1 MMLSDDQSVSIQQ
14 LVERQVSQTP
24 DTIAITFKERSLT
37 YRELNQKANQ
47 LAHHLKS
54 LGVKP
59 ESLVGVCLDRS
70 PEMLIALLAILKAGG
85 AYVPLDPSYPLD
97 RLAFVMEDTQ
107 LPILL
112 TQQDSLDRVPQPA
125 QTQLICLDQSWQI
138 ISRHSSENLSCDVT
152 AENLAYTIYTS
163 GSTGNPKGVQ
173 ITHHAAVNFL
183 NSMRAE
189 PGLSPEDVILAIT
202 TISFDIAVLELFLP
216 LIVGAQ
222 IILVSRETATHGAQ
236 LANVLSDSNV
246 TVMQATPS
254 TWRML
259 ISAGWQGNGTLK
271 MLCGG
276 EALTR
281 SLADQLLTRGGVLW
295 QMYGPTETT
304 VWSMVHKMEL
314 DANPVSLGHA
324 IANTQIYLIA
334 EPARRKGDSLK
345 QVEPGT
351 LGEVYIGGDGV
362 ARGYFNRP
370 DLTREK
376 FIPDPFSDRPGAR
389 LYKTGDLARYLP
401 DGSIQ
406 FIGRVDHQVKIRGHR
421 IELGDIETA
430 LSQHPQIKE
439 TAVIAYGETEE
450 KRLVAYV
457 APRSQDSEQRQNQIE
472 VAAQMTSQWKQIWNT
487 AYNDSSYSVDY
498 TFNTAGWN
506 SSYTGNMTSAHELQE
521 WVHHTIDRIL
531 ALKPQSI
538 LEIGCGTGLLLFRLA
553 PHCDRYVGTD
563 ITPEAIDYVKQQ
575 LQQRHQDWSHVTL
588 HQKAANALADL
599 EPQSFDTIVLNSVV
613 QYFPSVT
620 YLVEVLET
628 AIKAVKPGGR
638 IFVGDVRNLA
648 LLEAFH
654 TSVQLYQS
662 LASFSTDQ
670 LRQRIRDRVAQD
682 KELVIDPAFF
692 TALQHRLPQISQVQI
707 HLKRGAHHNELTC
720 FRYDVVLHVGADN
733 HFSVEPTWLDW
744 QQQDLTLAKVR
755 QVLLKQ
761 TPELMG
767 ITGIPN
773 ARILSE
779 IATLQLL
786 KSNITHTVEDLRQ
799 SLHNQLHNAESET
812 AVDPEDVWQI
822 SADLDYHVSI
832 NWSAAKGMG
841 CYDAIFCRR
850 SSHATSNSWSVPNLA
865 QSVEIHPL
873 SAYANDPL
881 SVANTKELVPQLRA
895 FLREKLPAF
904 MVPSSFVIL
913 ETLPLTPNGKI
924 DRRALPAPSY
934 DRPDLAE
941 PYVAPRTLLEH
952 QLAQLWKQVLGIEQ
966 VGVCDSFFD
975 LGGHS
980 LLVTQLVAQVQA
992 AFHVEL
998 SLMALFQSPTIAGL
1012 AQVIELLKSGETAIV
1027 TQITEADLQAD
1038 TRLDPSIY
1046 PDVPFSV
1053 SDLAPQHIFLTGATG
1068 FLGAFLLQELLA
1080 HTQATIHCLVR
1091 AESDREGQQKLRQN
1105 LERYTS
1111 LKSGIQSGDEARIL
1125 PVLGDLSQPLLGI
1138 SAQHFQQLAD
1148 KIDVIYHNGAFVNLI
1163 YPYTALRAANVLG
1176 TQEILRL
1183 ASQVKTKPVHF
1194 ISTLD
1199 VFQSSAYA
1207 GADKWLEQDNLTH
1220 CHGLYNGY
1228 AQSKW
1233 VAEKLV
1239 MAAHDRGIPTCIY
1252 RPGMIV
1258 GHRQTGVSKTD
1269 DLMSRIIKG
1278 FIQLGSAPDLDLK
1291 MNLTPV
1297 DYVSRAIVQLSGQPH
1312 RLGQAFHLVN
1322 PYALSL
1328 RELVNYIQAIG
1339 YPVQR
1344 VPYAQWQSTLSTL
1357 TSENALS
1364 PLRALFAED
1373 NLSSLETLSLEKVDR
1388 RNVIAGL
1395 ADTGIDC
1402 CAIVASLNTYFSYF
1416 AETGFLEVPKALE
1429 PSLIRA

>member
-1 MMLSDDQSVSIQQ
+1 MLFDPQSLSIQQ

-24 DTIAITFKERSLT
+24 NAIALTFQQQSLT
-37 YRELNQKANQ
+37 YQQLNQKANQ
-47 LAHHLKS
+47 LAHYLKT

-85 AYVPLDPSYPLD
+85 AYVPMDPSYPLD
-97 RLAFVMEDTQ
+97 RLAFVIQDTQ

-112 TQQDSLDRVPQPA
+112 TEKALLDRLPA
-125 QTQLICLDQSWQI
+125 SQIQTTQTQIICLDQSWDTL
-138 ISRHSSENLSCDVT
+138 HSSNNLPCDVT

-163 GSTGNPKGVQ
+163 GSTGKPKGVQ
-173 ITHHAAVNFL
+173 ITHDAAVNFL
-183 NSMRAE
+183 NSMREE
-189 PGLSPEDVILAIT
+189 PGLAPEDVVLAIT

-222 IILVSRETATHGAQ
+222 IVLASRETATNGAQ
-236 LANVLSDSNV
+236 LAKLLTDSKV

-259 ISAGWQGNGTLK
+259 ISARWQGNGTLK

-281 SLADQLLTRGGVLW
+281 SLADQLLTRGGILW

-334 EPARRKGDSLK
+334 EPARRQGDVLNL
-345 QVEPGT
+345 VEPGT
-351 LGEVYIGGDGV
+351 PGEVYIGGSGV
-362 ARGYFNRP
+362 ARGYLNRP
-370 DLTREK
+370 ELTREK

-430 LSQHPQIKE
+430 LSQHPLVKE

-457 APRSQDSEQRQNQIE
+457 APSSQNSDHQNQTE
-472 VAAQMTSQWKQIWNT
+472 VATHLITQLTSQWKQIWNT
-487 AYNDSSYSVDY
+487 AYNDPSHSLDY

-506 SSYTGNMTSAHELQE
+506 SSYTGKMTSAHELQE
-521 WVHHTIDRIL
+521 WVHHTVDRIL

-588 HQKAANALADL
+588 HQKAANALVDL
-599 EPQSFDTIVLNSVV
+599 EPHSFDTIVLNSVI
-613 QYFPSVT
+613 QYFPSVS
-620 YLVEVLET
+620 YLIEVLET
-628 AIKAVKPGGR
+628 AVKAVKPGGQ
-638 IFVGDVRNLA
+638 IFIGDVRNLA

-662 LASFSTDQ
+662 WASLSTDK
-670 LRQRIRDRVAQD
+670 LRQRIRDRATQD
-682 KELVIDPAFF
+682 RELVIDPAFF
-692 TALQHRLPQISQVQI
+692 TALRRRLPQISQVQI
-707 HLKRGAHHNELTC
+707 QLKRGTHHNELTR
-720 FRYDVVLHVGADN
+720 FRYDVVLQVGTENPLND
-733 HFSVEPTWLDW
+733 EPTWLDW
-744 QQQDLTLAKVR
+744 QQQDLTLAKIR
-755 QVLLKQ
+755 QILLKE
-761 TPELMG
+761 TPKQIG
-767 ITGIPN
+767 IAGIPN

-779 IATLQLL
+779 VATLQLL
-786 KSNITHTVEDLRQ
+786 RSNAADTVEDLRQ
-799 SLHNQLHNAESET
+799 SLHHQLHSSENET
-812 AVDPEDVWQI
+812 AVDPEDIWQI
-822 SADLDYHVSI
+822 SADCDYHVSI
-832 NWSAAKGMG
+832 NWSAAKGAG

-850 SSHATSNSWSVPNLA
+850 SPQATPHSWSAPTLTP
-865 QSVEIHPL
+865 VEVRPL

-881 SVANTKELVPQLRA
+881 SVANTKELVPQLRT

-924 DRRALPAPSY
+924 DRRALPAPSG
-934 DRPDLAE
+934 DRPDLTE
-941 PYVAPRTLLEH
+941 SYVAPRTVLEN
-952 QLAQLWKQVLGIEQ
+952 QLAEFWKQVLSLERVGIY
-966 VGVCDSFFD
+966 DSFFD

-980 LLVTQLVAQVQA
+980 LLVTQLVAQIQA
-992 AFHVEL
+992 AFDIEL

-1012 AQVIELLKSGETAIV
+1012 AQVIESLKSGETTIAP
-1027 TQITEADLQAD
+1027 QITEADLQSDA
-1038 TRLDPSIY
+1038 LLNSSIY

-1053 SDLAPQHIFLTGATG
+1053 SDSVPQHIFLTGATG

-1080 HTQATIHCLVR
+1080 ETQADIHCLVR
-1091 AESDREGQQKLRQN
+1091 AESDRDGRQKLLQN
-1105 LERYTS
+1105 LEQYTC
-1111 LKSGIQSGDEARIL
+1111 INSGDEARVL

-1138 SAQHFQQLAD
+1138 SAQHFQQLAS

-1163 YPYTALRAANVLG
+1163 YPYSALRAANVLG

-1183 ASQVKTKPVHF
+1183 ASQIKTKPVHF

-1207 GADKWLEQDNLTH
+1207 GAEKWLEQDELTQ
-1220 CHGLYNGY
+1220 CQGLYSGY

-1269 DLMSRIIKG
+1269 DLMSRLIKG
-1278 FIQLGSAPDLDLK
+1278 FIQLGSAPDIDLN

-1297 DYVSRAIVQLSGQPH
+1297 DYVSRAIVQLSSQPH

-1322 PYALSL
+1322 PYRLSL
-1328 RELVNYIQAIG
+1328 LELVDCMQAIG
-1339 YPVQR
+1339 YSVQQ
-1344 VPYAQWQSTLSTL
+1344 VPYSQWQSALATLPA
-1357 TSENALS
+1357 ENALS
-1364 PLRALFAED
+1364 PLRFLFAQD
-1373 NLSSLETLSLEKVDR
+1373 DLSSLETLALEKVDR

-1402 CAIVASLNTYFSYF
+1402 CAIAGLLDTYFSYF
-1416 AETGFLEVPKALE
+1416 AKTGFLEVPEVVGTTL
-1429 PSLIRA
+1429 SRV